1 MIPRIATRAFI
12 PARMYHETRRLGKRL
27 GALLA
32 IVAIAALLSPAIP
45 RAAPYTAA
53 KNTLVILV
61 CDSSSCA
68 TPPFTQS
75 QVETVMGAISYYFN
89 NASYGNI
96 SMNVAVT
103 PWLQVASAACGGSP
117 TADQQAAAS
126 AGFNTANYNS
136 FVYIGPYSSDCDA
149 GGLPNWAGWT
159 PDGADS
165 YINGTSS
172 QQVIQHEVTAQFFWG
187 IYFGDGANAMFCQG
201 TNYQLY
207 DYSPSNT
214 SCVPEFVA
222 DEFDPSGLSVYEIN
236 APHQAMLGWLT
247 PQLVTA
253 SGTYTIAPLEGSS
266 GTRALN
272 VANYYY
278 LEYRQPIGVDGGYA
292 GNPALSGNPVSG
304 VMFHSPG
311 ASYAAAPTNAGA
323 TELYNENPLAPSYG
337 STGFQEYMANPALTP
352 GSTYSDTT
360 NGVSFEVLTAD
371 AAGAS
376 VSIQFTA
383 PGDVY
388 VSGSNS
394 GGPVQ
399 FGPPPT
405 FYPIEQYTGYNTIN
419 YRVVFSGGMLKAP
432 NGIATDSSGNYWVA
446 DTNNNRLQ
454 KFSSSGAYLTQAS
467 MADYALTAKAIA
479 VDANNNVW
487 ATDTYGD
494 VWKFDD
500 NGNSL
505 AEFTNFGGQIS
516 NAAAMTIDS
525 SGNLWI
531 TDTGNN
537 RVVEINSSG
546 VLVKTIGAPGAGDG
560 EFSQPSGIGLD
571 ASGDVWVVDSGNDRV
586 QEFSSSGTWKKNVGS
601 AGSGNGEFNDPQ
613 GICFNSART
622 LFWVTDSKNYRVQKF
637 SSSGTYVSQFGA
649 MGSGPAK
656 FSAPSGITLSNG
668 VLAIADSGNNWVQ
681 EYGADG
687 YILEFGSGVIGAS
700 SGLAL
705 TGGGQNLW
713 IADTANNRLFS
724 FTTDSEGVEGT
735 WVQTV
740 GSFGTGQVQF
750 NAPHGLAVDRSN
762 NLWVVDSGNN
772 RLQQLSS
779 TGTWLQS
786 IGSKGVGDGQF
797 KAPEFLALDSS
808 GNLWIADTGNNRV
821 EELNDSGTYVSQIGC
836 STGACAASSENGQ
849 FSKPTGIAVD
859 ATGNFWVGD
868 CSNNRVQELGRDGA
882 WLQTIG
888 GLAAGSGNS
897 QFSCPEGL
905 AFDALGNLWVV
916 DSGNNRVQEF
926 SSSGAYLSQVG
937 GGQENFNSPIAI
949 AVH

>member
-1 MIPRIATRAFI
+1 
-12 PARMYHETRRLGKRL
+12 
-27 GALLA
+27 
-32 IVAIAALLSPAIP
+32 
-45 RAAPYTAA
+45 
-53 KNTLVILV
+53 
-61 CDSSSCA
+61 
-68 TPPFTQS
+68 
-75 QVETVMGAISYYFN
+75 
-89 NASYGNI
+89 
-96 SMNVAVT
+96 
-103 PWLQVASAACGGSP
+103 
-117 TADQQAAAS
+117 
-126 AGFNTANYNS
+126 
-136 FVYIGPYSSDCDA
+136 
-149 GGLPNWAGWT
+149 
-159 PDGADS
+159 
-165 YINGTSS
+165 
-172 QQVIQHEVTAQFFWG
+172 
-187 IYFGDGANAMFCQG
+187 
-201 TNYQLY
+201 
-207 DYSPSNT
+207 
-214 SCVPEFVA
+214 
-222 DEFDPSGLSVYEIN
+222 
-236 APHQAMLGWLT
+236 
-247 PQLVTA
+247 
-253 SGTYTIAPLEGSS
+253 
-266 GTRALN
+266 
-272 VANYYY
+272 
-278 LEYRQPIGVDGGYA
+278 
-292 GNPALSGNPVSG
+292 
-304 VMFHSPG
+304 
-311 ASYAAAPTNAGA
+311 
-323 TELYNENPLAPSYG
+323 
-337 STGFQEYMANPALTP
+337 
-352 GSTYSDTT
+352 
-360 NGVSFEVLTAD
+360 
-371 AAGAS
+371 
-376 VSIQFTA
+376 
-383 PGDVY
+383 
-388 VSGSNS
+388 
-394 GGPVQ
+394 
-399 FGPPPT
+399 
-405 FYPIEQYTGYNTIN
+405 
-419 YRVVFSGGMLKAP
+419 
-432 NGIATDSSGNYWVA
+432 
-446 DTNNNRLQ
+446 
-454 KFSSSGAYLTQAS
+454 
-467 MADYALTAKAIA
+467 
-479 VDANNNVW
+479 
-487 ATDTYGD
+487 
-494 VWKFDD
+494 
-500 NGNSL
+500 
-505 AEFTNFGGQIS
+505 
-516 NAAAMTIDS
+516 
-525 SGNLWI
+525 
-531 TDTGNN
+531 
-537 RVVEINSSG
+537 
-546 VLVKTIGAPGAGDG
+546 
-560 EFSQPSGIGLD
+560 
-571 ASGDVWVVDSGNDRV
+571 
-586 QEFSSSGTWKKNVGS
+586 
-601 AGSGNGEFNDPQ
+601 
-613 GICFNSART
+613 
-622 LFWVTDSKNYRVQKF
+622 VTDSKNYRVQKF